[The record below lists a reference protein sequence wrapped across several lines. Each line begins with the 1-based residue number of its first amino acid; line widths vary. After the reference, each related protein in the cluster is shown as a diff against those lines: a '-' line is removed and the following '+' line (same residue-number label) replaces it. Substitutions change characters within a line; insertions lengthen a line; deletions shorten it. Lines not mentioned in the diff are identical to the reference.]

1 MRTYATIDRRLEMSL
16 LSKTMKEDQEDLMT
30 IEQRLDTLERR
41 VSRYRSATM
50 VMALLLVAGV
60 TMGQTTRDATFGE
73 VTCNT
78 LTVVKGFRP
87 VAQLEGWEGGGGALF
102 IRNAAGTITTS
113 IGQNNAGDGLLSTH
127 SSQGKKLVTLGA
139 TTGGNAYLSTYSSQG
154 KELVRL
160 WSTTGGNGS
169 LSTYSSQGKELV
181 YLGAT
186 DGGNGG
192 YFGLSNKTGEE
203 IVQLKADEYGNGVV
217 GAYNR
222 KGMGRT
228 LKPGL

>member
-87 VAQLEGWEGGGGALF
+87 VAQLEGWEGGGGRALHPQRRRHDNNF
-102 IRNAAGTITTS
+102 NRPKQRRRWFAIHPLIT
-113 IGQNNAGDGLLSTH
+113 GQ
-127 SSQGKKLVTLGA
+127 
-139 TTGGNAYLSTYSSQG
+139 
-154 KELVRL
+154 
-160 WSTTGGNGS
+160 
-169 LSTYSSQGKELV
+169 
-181 YLGAT
+181 
-186 DGGNGG
+186 
-192 YFGLSNKTGEE
+192 KTG
-203 IVQLKADEYGNGVV
+203 DPWGHHW
-217 GAYNR
+217 R
-222 KGMGRT
+222 
-228 LKPGL
+228 